1 VLVWADTGPE
11 DRPIPAAARE
21 ARRVARGH
29 PGVEPRIDR
38 SAEGDAVLDDL
49 LAADLVHLACHCD
62 VDVDHP
68 QDTVLRVRPPIRV
81 GHRAGV
87 ARRRGHV
94 VLSACDA
101 ALTGAT
107 LPDEAL
113 SAATAFLLAGA
124 GVVTAPVWP
133 VNDATAPALM
143 GEYHAKLA
151 EGLPPAAA
159 LAAVQRQWSRRSPA
173 YVHGPWVVT
182 AWPDTAGG

>member
-1 VLVWADTGPE
+1 
-11 DRPIPAAARE
+11 
-21 ARRVARGH
+21 
-29 PGVEPRIDR
+29 VEPRIDR
-38 SAEGDAVLDDL
+38 PAEGDAVLDDL

-68 QDTVLRVRPPIRV
+68 QDTVLRLRPPIRV
-81 GHRAGV
+81 GHRAGA

-101 ALTGAT
+101 ALTGAA

-151 EGLPPAAA
+151 EGVPPAAA